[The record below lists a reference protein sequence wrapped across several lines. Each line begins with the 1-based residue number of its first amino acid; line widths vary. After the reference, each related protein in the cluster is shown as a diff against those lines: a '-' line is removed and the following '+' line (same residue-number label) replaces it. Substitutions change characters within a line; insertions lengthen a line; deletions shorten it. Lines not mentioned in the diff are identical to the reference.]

1 MYRAV
6 RRAAGKDQ
14 PRQPRSLDTDGH
26 IPRAWFR
33 KEVWTPTLEKAGLP
47 FEVRFHDL
55 RHAHA
60 SWLLAGGADL
70 QTVKE
75 RLGHGSIIT
84 TEKYFHTLAETD
96 DTALTALATIRSRH
110 RT

>member
-14 PRQPRSLDTDGH
+14 PRRPRSLNTDGH

-33 KEVWTPTLEKAGLP
+33 QEIWIPTLEKVGLG
-47 FEVRFHDL
+47 FDVRFHDL

-60 SWLLAGGADL
+60 SWLLAGGADI
-70 QTVKE
+70 QVVKE
-75 RLGHGSIIT
+75 RMGHSSIMT
-84 TEKYFHTLAETD
+84 TQKYLHTLPNAD
-96 DTALTALATIRSRH
+96 AAAVVALDSIRKRIA
-110 RT
+110 

>member
-1 MYRAV
+1 MQYAQRAKP
-6 RRAAGKDQ
+6 ATPG
-14 PRQPRSLDTDGH
+14 RSD
-26 IPRAWFR
+26 ISFP
-33 KEVWTPTLEKAGLP
+33 
-47 FEVRFHDL
+47 VRFHDL

-75 RLGHGSIIT
+75 RLGHASITT
-84 TEKYFHTLAETD
+84 TEKYLHTLAETD

-110 RT
+110 HTT